1 MHGPSGGPTGLELGQ
16 QGVLQEAPRRQHG
29 QATGFVKYQQVPVI
43 EQGAWQLRHGGFVPG
58 GPMPDQIIPGC
69 EGPIGPELL
78 AVPADLT
85 GGKPL

>member
-1 MHGPSGGPTGLELGQ
+1 MHGPSGGPAVLELGQ
-16 QGVLQEAPRRQHG
+16 QGVLQEAPRRQHW
-29 QATGFVKYQQVPVI
+29 QAAGFVKYQQVPVI